1 MSKIHEIYLN
11 LEFCDDVLLGK
22 KSFEVRENDRGY
34 QTGDFIK
41 FKANSGSLNSSLNE
55 KARNHPINNE
65 VFRIEYMLNGW
76 GIKNG
81 YVALAIKIYRGEE

>member
-1 MSKIHEIYLN
+1 MSKIHEIYLK
-11 LEFCDDVLLGK
+11 LEFCDDVLSGK
-22 KSFEVRENDRGY
+22 KSFEIRENDRGY

-41 FKANSGSLNSSLNE
+41 FKANSGSLSSCINE
-55 KARNHPINNE
+55 EARKHPINKE

-76 GIKNG
+76 GLENG